1 MTEEHII
8 CDQIALHG
16 ASALEAFKVVK
27 EYYPE
32 TCDKKI
38 NSLIEKEVEKAKEKE
53 EEYENFLIENNM
65 TREEHERKIEEERTE
80 EHKQSIK
87 KYFMLSDEDMK
98 NNDIDVLSLDEFY
111 SINQALE
118 LVTKQIGYFPAS
130 EQWQKK
136 LEETVDR
143 IYLLSEDVDHKTM
156 RQIFETI
163 HIMESKFTNKTKPGS
178 RGLSTK
184 INSIKQ
190 VYASLE
196 DSFAKRN
203 DIFRKGKRM
212 PGSGFSKI

>member
-1 MTEEHII
+1 
-8 CDQIALHG
+8 
-16 ASALEAFKVVK
+16 
-27 EYYPE
+27 
-32 TCDKKI
+32 
-38 NSLIEKEVEKAKEKE
+38 
-53 EEYENFLIENNM
+53 
-65 TREEHERKIEEERTE
+65 
-80 EHKQSIK
+80 
-87 KYFMLSDEDMK
+87 MLSDEDMK

-118 LVTKQIGYFPAS
+118 LVTKQLGYFPAS